1 MKDVIA
7 ELNRIVQQVS
17 MVQSASQQVRVIVDQ
32 IAQTLECE
40 VCSLYRMETEGRMVL
55 LASHGFEADRPVEIP
70 TGKGL
75 VGLVVRSRHVV
86 NLANGLKHPEYF
98 HVADLLEERF
108 KSFCGVPLVSNG
120 EVIGVLVVQGRYAR
134 KLSARHEAFL
144 STLAAHIALLLHRL
158 PARLE
163 ETPSHRQ
170 LAGVAAAPG
179 IATGHA
185 LLCRR
190 DSLANVATKMD
201 PNTAQSLQEWQALLA
216 RVDEDLRREREALGE
231 MVSSEVANMF
241 DAYQMLLFDP
251 TLSERVQSAI
261 REGYALPSAI
271 KMAVQHYAD
280 LFRGMDDE
288 YMKARHEDV
297 WHLGNKLYH
306 SYHHRHPEI
315 ALQAAGHDAIV
326 LIGADISVSDIAAV
340 PTKRLKAIVSAAGSR
355 LSHTAILANALGI
368 PAVMGV
374 PGILDVAEQELL
386 IVDGFEGVVYADPPD
401 TLLEEFQG
409 LMERERHMAAGLE
422 KLRDQP
428 ALTRD
433 GKRVQLLSNSGL
445 LSDISPGLKQ
455 GSEGIGLFRTE
466 IPFMASETF
475 PSEDEQYRLY
485 RRVLEHYR
493 DKPVTMRTLDV
504 GGDKPLPYFSVG
516 HEENPALGWRGIR
529 FALDNVQLLVT
540 QVRAMLRAAREPGQ
554 LHIMLPMVCSIEE
567 LRSFRSLLREAEA
580 QLRDEGVVVHR
591 PKVGVMIEV
600 PAAISQLPK
609 WRSQL
614 DFVSVGSNDLSQYL
628 LALDRNN
635 PRVAARYD
643 HVHPAV
649 IAEVARIV
657 EAARAVDLPLSI
669 CGEMAADPVSV
680 LLLLGMGVERL
691 SMSSARLPRIKLL
704 IRNLTSEIAEQ
715 FLATALQCESAAEIR
730 ALGKQTL
737 EEHALLSLPDEPR

>member
-32 IAQTLECE
+32 IAQVLACE
-40 VCSLYRMETEGRMVL
+40 VCSLYRMEAEGRMVL
-55 LASHGFEADRPVEIP
+55 LASHGFEAARPVEIP
-70 TGKGL
+70 AGKGL
-75 VGLVVRSRHVV
+75 VGLVVRTRHVV

-98 HVADLLEERF
+98 HVADLVEERF

-120 EVIGVLVVQGRYAR
+120 DVIGVLVVQGRYAR

-158 PARLE
+158 PLTLE
-163 ETPSHRQ
+163 DVPPQKHY
-170 LAGVAAAPG
+170 AGVAAAPG
-179 IATGHA
+179 IAIGHA

-190 DSLANVATKMD
+190 DSLANVATSFD
-201 PNTAQSLQEWQALLA
+201 GNTEQNLQEWQALLE
-216 RVDEDLRREREALGE
+216 RVDEDLRRERAALGE
-231 MVSSEVANMF
+231 LVSSEVANMF

-251 TLSERVQSAI
+251 TLSERVRAAI
-261 REGYALPSAI
+261 REGYALPTAI

-280 LFRGMDDE
+280 LFRAMDDE

-315 ALQAAGHDAIV
+315 AIQAAEHEAIV
-326 LIGADISVSDIAAV
+326 LIGEEISVSDIATV
-340 PTKRLKAIVSAAGSR
+340 PTKRLKAIVSARGSR

-374 PGILDVAEQELL
+374 SAILEVAEQEML
-386 IVDGFEGVVYADPPD
+386 IVDGFEGMVYAEPAD
-401 TLLEEFQG
+401 TLLEEFRG
-409 LMERERHMAAGLE
+409 LIERERHMEAGLE
-422 KLRDQP
+422 KLRDLP
-428 ALTRD
+428 AEMR
-433 GKRVQLLSNSGL
+433 GGRRVHLLSNSGL

-475 PSEDEQYRLY
+475 PTEDEQYRLY

-493 DKPVTMRTLDV
+493 GKPVTMRTLDI
-504 GGDKPLPYFSVG
+504 GGDKPLPYYSVG
-516 HEENPALGWRGIR
+516 YEENPALGWRGIR
-529 FALDNVQLLVT
+529 FALDNVQILVT
-540 QVRAMLRAAREPGQ
+540 QLRAMLRAAREPGQ
-554 LHIMLPMVCSIEE
+554 LHIMLPMVSSVEE
-567 LRSFRSLLREAEA
+567 LLTCRTLLDDTEA
-580 QLRDEGVVVHR
+580 QLRDEGVDVHSPR
-591 PKVGVMIEV
+591 LGIMIEV
-600 PAAISQLPK
+600 PAAISQLSK
-609 WRSQL
+609 WCPHL

-649 IAEVARIV
+649 LTEVKRIV
-657 EAARAVDLPLSI
+657 DAARSCALPLSI

-680 LLLLGMGVERL
+680 LLLLGMGVDRL
-691 SMSSARLPRIKLL
+691 SMSSARLPRVKLL
-704 IRNLTSEIAEQ
+704 IRNLEEGLAER
-715 FLATALQCESAAEIR
+715 FLQQALMLDSAAEIR
-730 ALGKQTL
+730 ALGKQVIA
-737 EEHALLSLPDEPR
+737 EHALLSL